1 MGDAENNNPGAEIA
15 QAFAESISEPTPET
29 SAEATSE
36 AAPESPQVTY
46 TVQSGDTL
54 SKIAREYYGD
64 SGQYQRIF
72 EANRDKLDDPD
83 EISAGQ
89 ELVIPPAES

>member
-1 MGDAENNNPGAEIA
+1 MGDAENNNAGTEIA
-15 QAFAESISEPTPET
+15 QSIAESIAEPAPEPAAE
-29 SAEATSE
+29 SAA
-36 AAPESPQVTY
+36 ESPQVTY
-46 TVQSGDTL
+46 TVQAGDTL

-64 SGQYQRIF
+64 SKEYRRIY

>member
-1 MGDAENNNPGAEIA
+1 MGDAENTNAGAD
-15 QAFAESISEPTPET
+15 SSEPV
-29 SAEATSE
+29 
-36 AAPESPQVTY
+36 ESPQVTY

-54 SKIAREYYGD
+54 AQIAREYYGSAD
-64 SGQYQRIF
+64 EYRRIF

-83 EISAGQ
+83 EIRPGQ